1 MKMPPHRLTAD
12 KKEIK
17 DFPKLTSTTS
27 FIRKPLYEIPNPAFE
42 NKMYLY
48 GLNLT

>member
-1 MKMPPHRLTAD
+1 MPPHCLTAD
-12 KKEIK
+12 KEEIK
-17 DFPKLTSTTS
+17 DFPKLPSTTS